1 MSPKL
6 VREKVSAPPLLYI
19 SLLGG
24 KLGGTS
30 TLEEL
35 EALLIM
41 ESLLELEVMDGD
53 LERKQEKLISQKNK
67 IK

>member
-1 MSPKL
+1 MSAP
-6 VREKVSAPPLLYI
+6 PPLLYK
-19 SLLGG
+19 SLFGG
-24 KLGGTS
+24 KLGGMS

-53 LERKQEKLISQKNK
+53 LEWLGVEVEFKKYC
-67 IK
+67 